1 MRYLLETLAWLGQG
15 AHWRGSTGIGL
26 LVAQHL
32 GYSLLAL
39 ALASLAAVPLGWWM
53 GATGRGRALVV
64 ALGGAARAL
73 PTLGVV
79 TLTALWLGIGL
90 AGPLVALVV
99 LAFPSVLAGACTG
112 VEAAPHEAVD
122 GARACGMTPLQVLAR
137 VQVPLGVPQLLGGLR
152 SASLQVIAT
161 ATLAAYTGAGG
172 LGRLMFLGLKTQ
184 DYPMMLASALLVVV
198 LALASETFFALVQR
212 AVRPP
217 GRRDSKEKV

>member
-39 ALASLAAVPLGWWM
+39 ALASLVAVPLGWWM

-99 LAFPSVLAGACTG
+99 LP
-112 VEAAPHEAVD
+112 
-122 GARACGMTPLQVLAR
+122 
-137 VQVPLGVPQLLGGLR
+137 GG
-152 SASLQVIAT
+152 
-161 ATLAAYTGAGG
+161 
-172 LGRLMFLGLKTQ
+172 
-184 DYPMMLASALLVVV
+184 
-198 LALASETFFALVQR
+198 
-212 AVRPP
+212 PP
-217 GRRDSKEKV
+217 GAHGGGRGPAPADRRTC

>member
-26 LVAQHL
+26 
-32 GYSLLAL
+32 
-39 ALASLAAVPLGWWM
+39 
-53 GATGRGRALVV
+53 
-64 ALGGAARAL
+64 
-73 PTLGVV
+73 
-79 TLTALWLGIGL
+79 

-99 LAFPSVLAGACTG
+99 LAFPSILAGACTG

-137 VQVPLGVPQLLGGLR
+137 VQVPLGAPQLLGGLR